1 LEINEDHLV
10 LGGERS
16 QVVLAVD
23 VYRRYVASLLRAVTP
38 GSETGNR
45 RASDGQPQFKALP
58 VNQVRMDRETAP
70 QEITTLVGREVYTK
84 NGVFVGEVEDLR
96 LDLDVQQVTGLA
108 LHQLNDELFGADVD
122 SSRGVILP
130 YRWVQAVGDIVIIND
145 VVERLGSDEGSDE
158 TEVAA

>member
-1 LEINEDHLV
+1 MNTE
-10 LGGERS
+10 
-16 QVVLAVD
+16 A
-23 VYRRYVASLLRAVTP
+23 
-38 GSETGNR
+38 
-45 RASDGQPQFKALP
+45 
-58 VNQVRMDRETAP
+58 AP

-108 LHQLNDELFGADVD
+108 LHELNDELFGPEVE

-145 VVERLGSDEGSDE
+145 VVERLRGEQENDE